1 VKESLGTLQEF
12 SLGQK
17 VLERRLFCS
26 KYWVRH
32 DGASSVLYRRF
43 AREALGLGL
52 EISWSRSGLQ
62 SGVVDKIFQS

>member
-1 VKESLGTLQEF
+1 M
-12 SLGQK
+12 
-17 VLERRLFCS
+17 C
-26 KYWVRH
+26 H